1 MIVIQRHG
9 ISFKKEDKTFT
20 LVKNDFS
27 NGDSVISP
35 RILEIGES
43 KLYTK
48 LYRSVCVKENWKFWI

>member
-20 LVKNDFS
+20 LVKNGFS

-43 KLYTK
+43 KLYTCIG
-48 LYRSVCVKENWKFWI
+48 VFVWKKIGSFE